1 MMKNFIQD
9 SILSSSTYFL
19 DVLSLHDFLSQLILH
34 RKPILSPTLFFLFVS
49 PYFCAS
55 MCLIRISTALL

>member
-1 MMKNFIQD
+1 MMKKFIQD
-9 SILSSSTYFL
+9 SILSSSTYFP
-19 DVLSLHDFLSQLILH
+19 DVVSLHDFLCQLILH
-34 RKPILSPTLFFLFVS
+34 RKPILSPSLFFYFP